1 MLCGGGK
8 TASISSALR
17 FALKGKVAMGMQPIH
32 VLVVENGQ
40 GDAAP
45 LEQQLTDADVAS
57 FALERITRSQITSTR
72 LERNHV
78 DVVLLHLSPEQA
90 LEVLPH
96 VQEQS
101 PAVPVVVLSDHENES
116 AAVQAVRGGAQ
127 DYLVRSKTDGRTLAH
142 GLRYAIER
150 KRAEEALQKSEAFY
164 HSLVESLPQNIF
176 RKDLLG
182 RFTFANRRFCNGI
195 GKPLEEIVGRTD
207 ANFFPP
213 ELADKYRTDDL
224 GVIETGKTFDTVEK
238 YVNSESETLYVQ
250 VIKTPVYDAS
260 GKLIGTQGI
269 FWDITERVRNEEYL
283 RKAYLEL
290 ASKETALL
298 DTMERLKLSHE
309 ELIQAQLQLIQAE
322 KLESVGRLAA
332 GVAHEVKNPL
342 AILLMGLTYLAEGNQ
357 RDPSADQEVM
367 RAMREAISR
376 ANLIVRGLVDFSAH
390 RELDVI
396 PEDLNAMIRR
406 SLILVK
412 HEITSSHTT
421 VITELDDSLPK
432 VLLDPNRIQQVF
444 VNLFMNAVQAM
455 PPNGTLAV
463 RTYCRSHGDMTM
475 QDRSIPRDRCK
486 PGDTTVVAEVEDS
499 GPGVPP
505 EKLSKVFDPFFTTKP
520 AGRGTG
526 LGLTV
531 VRKIIELHDGF
542 VSISNRYDDESG
554 IGNCRGARVTVT
566 FKAFRSDNHEHD
578 NAEHTQTHPD
588 RG

>member
-1 MLCGGGK
+1 MGGK
-8 TASISSALR
+8 
-17 FALKGKVAMGMQPIH
+17 PIH
-32 VLVVENGQ
+32 VLLVESGP

-45 LEQQLTDADVAS
+45 LEQQLADADIAQ
-57 FALERITRSQITSTR
+57 FEMERITRSDFGPDR
-72 LERNHV
+72 LSQNHV

-90 LEVLPH
+90 LDVLPR
-96 VQEQS
+96 VQEQAPS
-101 PAVPVVVLSDHENES
+101 VPVVVLSDHEDES

-182 RFTFANRRFCNGI
+182 RFTFANRRFCSGV
-195 GKPLEEIVGRTD
+195 GRPLEEIVGRTD
-207 ANFFPP
+207 SDFFPP

-224 GVIETGKTFDTVEK
+224 GVIETGKTFETVEK
-238 YVNSESETLYVQ
+238 YINAEGYTLHVQ
-250 VIKTPVYDAS
+250 VIKTPVYDAT

-269 FWDITERVRNEEYL
+269 FWDITERVQNEEQL
-283 RKAYLEL
+283 RKACSDL
-290 ASKETALL
+290 ASKESTLL
-298 DTMERLKLSHE
+298 DTMDRLKFSHE

-342 AILLMGLTYLAEGNQ
+342 AILLMGLTYLAEGGV
-357 RDPSADQEVM
+357 RDTGADQEVM

-390 RELDVI
+390 RQLDAV

-406 SLILVK
+406 SLLLVK
-412 HEITSSHTT
+412 HELTSTRT
-421 VITELDDSLPK
+421 AVVTELDETLPK
-432 VLLDPNRIQQVF
+432 VLLDPNRVQQVF
-444 VNLFMNAVQAM
+444 VNVFMNAVQAM
-455 PPNGTLAV
+455 QLGGTLTV
-463 RTYCRSHGDMTM
+463 RTYCQKMSDVSHSEWG
-475 QDRSIPRDRCK
+475 RLRERCK
-486 PGDTTVVAEVEDS
+486 PGDQFVVAEVDDT
-499 GPGVPP
+499 GPGIPP
-505 EKLSKVFDPFFTTKP
+505 DKLSKVFDPFFTTKA

-531 VRKIIELHDGF
+531 VRKIIELHDGTI
-542 VSISNRYDDESG
+542 SIANRYGSDPANQD
-554 IGNCRGARVTVT
+554 CRGARVIVT
-566 FKAFRSDNHEHD
+566 FKAIGSDIHDSDND
-578 NAEHTQTHPD
+578 DSQPKAHPD
-588 RG
+588 R